1 MITTYDDEIRR
12 TTKSVYVCYL
22 RNYER
27 DKEKEIMFL
36 VKNVDYA
43 EVAGRAVV
51 LEVLE
56 EFLGDFTKME
66 VEHYAEILWMS
77 LLAVYSS

>member
-1 MITTYDDEIRR
+1 
-12 TTKSVYVCYL
+12 
-22 RNYER
+22 
-27 DKEKEIMFL
+27 MFL